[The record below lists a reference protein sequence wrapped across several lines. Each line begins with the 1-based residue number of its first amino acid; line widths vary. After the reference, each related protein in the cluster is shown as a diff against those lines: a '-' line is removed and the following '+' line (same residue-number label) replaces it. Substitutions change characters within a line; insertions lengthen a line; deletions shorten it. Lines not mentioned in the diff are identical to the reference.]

1 MNVKLTLQNNEII
14 IYLNKT
20 YIKNIDLQNKKILEN
35 YLNKLLNK
43 IKNKYELY
51 ISGYYDVK
59 IYLSEEYGIIINIE
73 KENLDYPE
81 YFAGEIDMNISVIED
96 RFLYE
101 VENIDIPKSILKK
114 LEKYKFLDK
123 IYLHPKENLSDIELG
138 VILENTKLIYGEKAK
153 QILAKSRKIEVI

>member
-59 IYLSEEYGIIINIE
+59 I
-73 KENLDYPE
+73 
-81 YFAGEIDMNISVIED
+81 
-96 RFLYE
+96 
-101 VENIDIPKSILKK
+101 
-114 LEKYKFLDK
+114 
-123 IYLHPKENLSDIELG
+123 
-138 VILENTKLIYGEKAK
+138 
-153 QILAKSRKIEVI
+153 

>member
-73 KENLDYPE
+73 KENLD
-81 YFAGEIDMNISVIED
+81 
-96 RFLYE
+96 
-101 VENIDIPKSILKK
+101 
-114 LEKYKFLDK
+114 
-123 IYLHPKENLSDIELG
+123 
-138 VILENTKLIYGEKAK
+138 
-153 QILAKSRKIEVI
+153 